1 MKKFRESLPHVAVL
15 LRCTWITNRELIKG
29 LLEYTR
35 IEEPWTLS
43 ISTCHYDEPGEI
55 DFDAIHC
62 AGIVTDKPTPSILDY
77 ARRRRVPIITV
88 LQEGQVSPEVIAN
101 VTCDN
106 ASVAKLAATHL
117 MNAGFRHFA
126 YVANRS
132 CATWSKVRL
141 VAFRE
146 ALAEHGFLV
155 TAFEL
160 GVNGGLDAFL
170 AKLPKPC
177 GLLVA
182 NDKRAVD
189 VLRVAAES
197 NIAIPDE
204 IAVVSVDN
212 DGILCETTRPTLS
225 SIPWD
230 TEKTG
235 YEMARLLDEAIAKR
249 RRKTPFTT
257 VMYHGTTVVTRR
269 SSAHVRSADALVR
282 KCLDLMELNFAAD
295 ISVTILA
302 RRLSVSRRTLER
314 RFLVG
319 TGKSVASAL
328 LGIRMAKAENLIRTT
343 DKSLADIASLCGF
356 CDASHLVKTFKRR
369 SGVTPSSLRSE
380 QSSERNKR

>member
-43 ISTCHYDEPGEI
+43 ISTCHYDDPGEI

-62 AGIVTDKPTPSILDY
+62 AGIVTDKPGPSILDY
-77 ARRRRVPIITV
+77 ARRRHVPIITV
-88 LQEGQVSPEVIAN
+88 LQKGQVSPEVIAN

-117 MNAGFRHFA
+117 VNAGLKHFA

-132 CATWSKVRL
+132 CSAWSTARL

-146 ALAEHGFLV
+146 ALAEHGFEV
-155 TAFEL
+155 SAFEF
-160 GVNGGLDAFL
+160 GVNDGLADFL
-170 AKLPKPC
+170 DKLPKPC
-177 GLLVA
+177 GLLAA

-189 VLRVAAES
+189 VLRVAAEAG
-197 NIAIPDE
+197 IAIPDG

-235 YEMARLLDEAIAKR
+235 YEMARILDEAVSKR
-249 RRKTPFTT
+249 RRKIPFTT

-269 SSAHVRSADALVR
+269 SSAYVRSADALVR
-282 KCLDLMELNFAAD
+282 KCLDLMELNFASD
-295 ISVTILA
+295 ISVTFLA

-380 QSSERNKR
+380 QVNHEHYA